1 MGRVTSTIAPGF
13 RKSSH
18 STNNGQCVEVATA
31 PGTVLVRDSKDAG
44 GPQLAFGASQW
55 RAFTEGIRRGEF
67 PAQ

>member
-1 MGRVTSTIAPGF
+1 VTSTSAPGF